1 MPVKRR
7 APEDWDPVAYVMQPH
22 RRALLTALLL
32 GPFAGAS
39 RGAAPPRAQ
48 QARPLMGTVVE
59 IGAEGAEAGV
69 LHKAI
74 DGAFREMQRLTDMM
88 SHYDSRSVVSA
99 IGNAAGSRPV
109 AVPPELLAVLGMAGR
124 LSARTGGAF
133 DVTVGGLS
141 GWRFGRAEARVP
153 PPAEIA
159 AQLPLVDY
167 RKLVLDER
175 AGTAFLAVAGMRID
189 LGGIAKAYILRAG
202 LGVLERAGIARAI
215 VNGGGDVVL
224 AGGGDGPPWRVG
236 VRNPRS
242 PANFIGVLEVARG
255 FVLASGDYERYFV
268 RDGRRYHHVLD
279 PRTGYPAAGAHGA
292 TVLGEDLEAVNGLS
306 VAAMVLGREA
316 GEALL
321 AATAGVDG
329 LIVDD
334 RGAWMSAGF
343 RARLAPEGK
352 RAIGR

>member
-1 MPVKRR
+1 
-7 APEDWDPVAYVMQPH
+7 
-22 RRALLTALLL
+22 
-32 GPFAGAS
+32 
-39 RGAAPPRAQ
+39 
-48 QARPLMGTVVE
+48 
-59 IGAEGAEAGV
+59 
-69 LHKAI
+69 
-74 DGAFREMQRLTDMM
+74 
-88 SHYDSRSVVSA
+88 VSA
-99 IGNAAGSRPV
+99 IGDAAGSRPV
-109 AVPPELLAVLGMAGR
+109 AAPPDLMAVLGMAGR

-133 DVTVGGLS
+133 DVTVGALA

-167 RKLVLDER
+167 RNLVLDAR
-175 AGTAFLAVAGMRID
+175 AGTAFLAKAGMRID

-202 LGVLERAGIARAI
+202 LGVLEQAGIARAI

-236 VRNPRS
+236 VRDPGS

-268 RDGRRYHHVLD
+268 KDGRRYHHVLD
-279 PRTGYPAAGAHGA
+279 PRTGYPASGARGA
-292 TVLGEDLEAVNGLS
+292 TVFGAELEAVNGLS

-316 GEALL
+316 GAALL
-321 AATAGVDG
+321 AATPGVDG
-329 LIVDD
+329 LIVDAQ
-334 RGAWMSAGF
+334 GAWMSAGF

-352 RAIGR
+352 RAVSR